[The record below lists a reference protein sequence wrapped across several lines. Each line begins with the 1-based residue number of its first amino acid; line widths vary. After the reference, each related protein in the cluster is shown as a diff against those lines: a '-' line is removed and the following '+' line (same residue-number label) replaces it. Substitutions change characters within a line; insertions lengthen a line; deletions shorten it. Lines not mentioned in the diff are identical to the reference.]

1 MSYQLNPYRVVSRFS
16 LIHTMI
22 LQDYKMFLNFLL
34 AYDNKN
40 SPQSIQFFWP
50 VLDLNRLG
58 YLTPFTINYFFRDI
72 QKRLQKNNAEVVNTK
87 DIMEEIYAMVMPS
100 DPMRITLQDLIDCKC
115 GGTVISILTDVEAF
129 WAYDNRESLA
139 QQNQS

>member
-1 MSYQLNPYRVVSRFS
+1 MSYQLNSYRVV
-16 LIHTMI
+16 LVDAH

-100 DPMRITLQDLIDCKC
+100 DPMCITLQDLIDCKC

>member
-1 MSYQLNPYRVVSRFS
+1 
-16 LIHTMI
+16 
-22 LQDYKMFLNFLL
+22 MFLNFLL